1 MRLKDFIAR
10 LLRNPIP
17 ASDAL
22 MRHVEGRG
30 TGYEIDDLMHWSP
43 TPEQEEKAIAPL
55 LEISERY
62 GTNEYPVGIS
72 NPASF
77 AEIRALAERLRAE
90 GL

>member
-1 MRLKDFIAR
+1 M
-10 LLRNPIP
+10 P

-22 MRHVEGRG
+22 MRHVEGIG
-30 TGYEIDDLMHWSP
+30 TGYEIDDLVSWSP

-55 LEISERY
+55 LDIHARY
-62 GTNEYPVGIS
+62 RSDQYPIGIS

-77 AEIRALAERLRAE
+77 PEIRALAESLRSQ